1 MLMCWHKTVYI
12 HVQYHGVSQRYQCI
26 VFANSLFNLGL
37 NILELT
43 LMLRVF
49 VRYVYD
55 SSTDNMTV
63 VDGCVKQK

>member
-1 MLMCWHKTVYI
+1 MLICCHKTACI
-12 HVQYHGVSQRYQCI
+12 HVQYHGVSQRYQCT
-26 VFANSLFNLGL
+26 VFANSLLSLVL

-55 SSTDNMTV
+55 SSQTI
-63 VDGCVKQK
+63 

>member
-1 MLMCWHKTVYI
+1 MLMCWHKTVCI
-12 HVQYHGVSQRYQCI
+12 HVQYHGVSQRYQFT

-49 VRYVYD
+49 VRYAIVFTIHHRQYD
-55 SSTDNMTV
+55 GS
-63 VDGCVKQK
+63 